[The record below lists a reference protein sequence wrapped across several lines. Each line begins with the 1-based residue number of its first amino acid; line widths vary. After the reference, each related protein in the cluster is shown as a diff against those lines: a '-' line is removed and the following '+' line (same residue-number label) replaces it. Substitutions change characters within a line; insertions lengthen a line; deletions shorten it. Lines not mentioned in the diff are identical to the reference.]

1 MFVVKTGQGC
11 GTMLPISLDHT
22 SGVPIYVQLKDAI
35 RTAVRTGAFRQG
47 TQLPTVRQMAVELK
61 INANTV
67 SRAYMELE
75 RDGVIS
81 TQQGRGTFVTLSR
94 EIDYQ
99 NLAAM
104 EEMIEELL
112 VQAAKIGFSV
122 EDVLAVLETK
132 RRVQRQLEDQEV

>member
-1 MFVVKTGQGC
+1 
-11 GTMLPISLDHT
+11 MLPISLDHT

-75 RDGVIS
+75 
-81 TQQGRGTFVTLSR
+81 L
-94 EIDYQ
+94 DYQ